1 MCFIILTFK
10 SYGKTRILTTPHK
23 TFFGGS
29 RLYCCIIFLMSA
41 PKSSEFRIIAEG
53 FYETVED
60 AKHALIDPFI
70 EDFVEKTGKF
80 KFHQADEIYVASGIA
95 LNDLSIA
102 EIDEGVFEISCRD
115 SAQVLTSRRAA
126 QLAEKLEQQAMFDEV
141 RVEAI
146 D

>member
-1 MCFIILTFK
+1 MTAAKNSEF
-10 SYGKTRILTTPHK
+10 
-23 TFFGGS
+23 
-29 RLYCCIIFLMSA
+29 CIIV
-41 PKSSEFRIIAEG
+41 EG

-80 KFHQADEIYVASGIA
+80 KLHQADEIYVASGIA
-95 LNDLSIA
+95 LSDLSIA
-102 EIDEGVFEISCRD
+102 EIDEDVFEISCRD
-115 SAQVLTSRRAA
+115 SAQVLTRRRAE

-141 RVEAI
+141 RVEPI